1 MYTFMYVTQ
10 ILALALTLFITIMS
24 GMHWVMSVLVLALM
38 GVYVIRY
45 ALESED

>member
-1 MYTFMYVTQ
+1 MLMLIHVIQ
-10 ILALALTLFITIMS
+10 MVALALVLLLTVMS

>member
-1 MYTFMYVTQ
+1 MRMLIYVIQMVALAHMLLLT
-10 ILALALTLFITIMS
+10 ILAQLHWLAP
-24 GMHWVMSVLVLALM
+24 VLVLALM